1 VVFWCLLISLFAS
14 TVGAISGIGGGI
26 LIKPFLDA
34 VSIFPLAT
42 INFLSG
48 CTVLAMT
55 AMSMLL
61 IRRGSQGT
69 SLRTSTFLGLGA
81 AIGGIAG
88 KELFEFAIENS
99 ANTRAVGITQSL
111 LLLLITVA
119 VFLFVRFKASIR
131 TRHIQNLG
139 VAFLIGFALG
149 VISAFLGIGGGPLNI
164 ALLNYFLF
172 DGQQEQQP
180 FNSLYIIFIAQVFG
194 LGSIFITHAVPDFD
208 PLLLGLMM
216 LGGIS
221 GASIGRQLN
230 RRMSNRHVDTF
241 FCVLLVGIA
250 LLNAWNIVRYLI

>member
-1 VVFWCLLISLFAS
+1 MVFWCLFISLLAS

-55 AMSMLL
+55 AMSMVLVQ
-61 IRRGSQGT
+61 RGSPGM
-69 SLRTSTFLGLGA
+69 SLRISTFLGVGA
-81 AIGGIAG
+81 AIGGVAG
-88 KELFEFAIENS
+88 KELFELAIENS
-99 ANTRAVGITQSL
+99 PSTRAVGITQSL
-111 LLLLITVA
+111 LLLLISVA

-131 TRHIQNLG
+131 TQHIQNLG

-164 ALLNYFLF
+164 ALLNYCFSM
-172 DGQQEQQP
+172 DSKTAAI
-180 FNSLYIIFIAQVFG
+180 NSLYIIFIAQVFS
-194 LGSIFITHAVPDFD
+194 LGSILVTHAVPDFD

-221 GASIGRQLN
+221 GASIGRNLN
-230 RRMSNRHVDTF
+230 HRMSNRHVDTI